1 MSMDDKS
8 WQLGSPET
16 AIYVLY
22 DALRRRVNSKLAR
35 YLLKEAVTS
44 PGSVVVEAGS
54 GPAFASSM
62 LAADGRVGLAVA
74 MDIDLEALQEARR
87 RDPSL
92 ALVVGDLHSLPFKTQ
107 SLDLAWNSSTLE
119 HLDDPLAGLK
129 EMVRVTREGGKIFAG
144 LPYLSGPLGF
154 QRWIPNTS
162 VGVWIGT
169 VFNLSDANRLIS
181 SAGAKP
187 RSYIVYFFRFFL
199 GVLADRHS
207 SETA

>member
-1 MSMDDKS
+1 MSDKS

-16 AIYVLY
+16 AIYGLY
-22 DALRRRVNSKLAR
+22 DGLRRRVNAKLAR
-35 YLLKEAVTS
+35 YLLEKAVTS
-44 PGSVVVEAGS
+44 PTSVVVEAGS

-62 LAADGRVGLAVA
+62 LSRDNRVALAVA
-74 MDIDLEALQEARR
+74 MDIDLEALQQARR

-92 ALVVGDLHSLPFKTQ
+92 ALVVGDLRSLPFRTQ
-107 SLDLAWNSSTLE
+107 GLDLTWNSSTLE

-154 QRWIPNTS
+154 QRWIPDTS

-169 VFNLSDANRLIS
+169 VFNLSEAKELIS
-181 SAGAKP
+181 AAGARP
-187 RSYIVYFFRFFL
+187 RSHIVYFFRFFL
-199 GVLADRHS
+199 GVLADRLS
-207 SETA
+207 GAP